1 MKKTFIASTLA
12 LAFISLCATEVLAA
26 DSQAPTATVTAPASG
41 TNYKASSVPSPFTGT
56 VADNPGS
63 AVGVTANSTTFT
75 LQRASDSKYWS
86 GSTWQTAA
94 ANLATTHAATTDNS
108 TVTWSSSGTLPTWS
122 TETEGNYVVQAT
134 GKDRNN
140 ISAAG
145 VAVTFTLDKT
155 SPTAAI
161 IYSPSGPVKAGTVLT
176 ITATFSE
183 AMADSP
189 VVKIA
194 ISGANTLAAANMTKT
209 DTTHY
214 TYSHTV
220 GAGNGSATVALSTGT
235 DVAGNLITTAPTSG
249 VTFTVDNTAP
259 AAPSTPDLDSASDSG
274 ASTSDNITSVTTPTF
289 SGTAEDGSAV
299 KIFSDAGQVGSATA
313 TGGSYSITTST
324 LSQGTHS
331 ITATATDA
339 AGNVSSTSVALS
351 VTIDTAGPTVTINQ
365 ASGQSDPT
373 PSFPIDFTV
382 VFSESVSDFATG
394 DVTLNGTAGATTATV
409 TGSGTTYNVV
419 VSGMTGS
426 GTVIATFAAGVAHDV
441 AGNGSSAST
450 STDNTVTYDISVP
463 TVSSI
468 NRTGANPTNA
478 NIVQFTVT
486 FSESVSGVDATD
498 FALAASGVSG
508 ASISGVSG
516 SGSSYTVTVN
526 TGSGDGTIG
535 LNLVDDDSIIDG
547 VSNPLGGAGSGNAN
561 FTGQTYTIDKTVP
574 TVSSISRVGPSPTNG
589 SSVQFTVTFS
599 GSVRGGD
606 STDFALATSGVSGA
620 SITGV
625 TGSGA
630 SYTVTVGTGTGSG
643 TIGINLTDNDSIKDS
658 ANNALGGTGA
668 GNGNF
673 TGEVYT
679 IDKSVPTVTINQAS
693 GQSDPASASPINF
706 TVVFSESVSDF
717 ATGDVTVT
725 GTAPGTKTATV
736 SGSGTTYNVAVT
748 GMTGGGTVIATLAA
762 SVAHDAA
769 GNASSASTPTD
780 KIGR

>member
-235 DVAGNLITTAPTSG
+235 DVAGNLITSAPTSG
-249 VTFTVDNTAP
+249 ATFTVDNTAP
-259 AAPSTPDLDSASDSG
+259 AAPATPDMTAATDTGSS
-274 ASTSDNITSVTTPTF
+274 STDNITSNTTPAFT
-289 SGTAEDGSAV
+289 GTSAEAGSTVTIYSDGV
-299 KIFSDAGQVGSATA
+299 QVGSGPAA
-313 TGGSYSITTST
+313 SYTGSGITITTA
-324 LSQGTHS
+324 LAAGTHS
-331 ITATATDA
+331 ITATVTDA
-339 AGNVSSTSVALS
+339 AGNVSTASTALS
-351 VTIDTAGPTVTINQ
+351 ITVDTSASTVTINQ
-365 ASGQSDPT
+365 AGGQSDPT
-373 PSFPIDFTV
+373 PSTPINLTV

-394 DVTLNGTAGATTATV
+394 DVTLTGTAGATTATV
-409 TGSGTTYNVV
+409 TGGGTTYNVA

-426 GTVIATFAAGVAHDV
+426 GTVIATLVAGVAHDV
-441 AGNGSSAST
+441 AGNGSSVST
-450 STDNTVTYDISVP
+450 STDNTVTYDITVP

-478 NIVQFTVT
+478 SSVQFTVT

-547 VSNPLGGAGSGNAN
+547 VGNPLGGAGSGNAN

-599 GSVRGGD
+599 GSVSGVD
-606 STDFALATSGVSGA
+606 STDFALATSGV
-620 SITGV
+620 
-625 TGSGA
+625 
-630 SYTVTVGTGTGSG
+630 
-643 TIGINLTDNDSIKDS
+643 
-658 ANNALGGTGA
+658 
-668 GNGNF
+668 
-673 TGEVYT
+673 
-679 IDKSVPTVTINQAS
+679 
-693 GQSDPASASPINF
+693 
-706 TVVFSESVSDF
+706 
-717 ATGDVTVT
+717 
-725 GTAPGTKTATV
+725 
-736 SGSGTTYNVAVT
+736 
-748 GMTGGGTVIATLAA
+748 
-762 SVAHDAA
+762 
-769 GNASSASTPTD
+769 
-780 KIGR
+780 R